1 MGLIRL
7 LPRSGGARPAA
18 EPARD
23 TAPEPVPLDGPPE
36 PVVVSEPA
44 SEAQARERHADR
56 VAPPSSV
63 TTPSRPPRAS
73 RRSVIALANQ
83 KGGVAKTT
91 TTLNLGVALREMGH
105 RVLLIDLDPQGNLT
119 MSQGLNPDVIERSMF
134 DVLVHKVPISDVI
147 EHREADLA
155 VASIDLAGAEL
166 ALSAM
171 IGRERALEKALV
183 EVRASYDYV
192 LIDTPPSLGLLTI
205 NAFVAATGVIVPVQC
220 EYLSLRGLVQLE
232 NTLAMVRENLN
243 PNVGVEGIVA
253 TMFDGRTLHSREA
266 IEILEENF
274 GDLVY
279 RTQDPQDRPLRGGA
293 RQGELRPQVRPDR
306 RRSGGL
312 PRAGARDRCGE
323 GGRGWR
329 ASAQACVRARSR
341 SCSARRKRRNEDRPS
356 PTRRRRPSSLHRSC
370 PTRPPRRLRR
380 QSQLPLD
387 SRADA
392 DLSGKDRAR
401 RHRRARLRL
410 RGRPHR
416 ADGTSGRGRAR
427 AGDCSRAPSWRS
439 RVAEVVELVPAPAEV
454 ERSPA
459 PEQRPE
465 PYAPPAS
472 RFVTPM
478 PESPPRLH
486 VAGDVASY
494 LAVIR
499 VVGVGGA
506 GINAVNRMMDAGI
519 AQVDFVAVNTD
530 AQQLEL
536 SDAPVKIH
544 IGESITQGL
553 GSGADPETGR
563 RAAEEGFDHV
573 RAALRGSDMVFVTA
587 GEGGGTGTGA
597 APVVAR
603 IARELGALTVG
614 IVTTPFK
621 FEGTR
626 RKVAAESGVETLRAA
641 CDTVIVIPNDR
652 LLEVLD
658 RSTSMIDAFRIADD
672 VLRQGVQGICDLI
685 TMPGLINL
693 DFADVRTV
701 MTDAGSALMGIGYSE
716 ARENRAREAAERALR
731 SPLID
736 TEIVGARGI
745 LLSIAGGDDLTLLEV
760 NEAAEVVRHAATD
773 DTNIIF
779 GATVDER
786 LNGQVWVTVVATGLG
801 SPRRASYTPA
811 AAAMSPSAGG
821 RTTSDSE
828 RELPSFLR

>member
-1 MGLIRL
+1 M
-7 LPRSGGARPAA
+7 ARKRASMREGPLAELFRATEAA
-18 EPARD
+18 KRGQTEPDTAASAVEPA
-23 TAPEPVPLDGPPE
+23 
-36 PVVVSEPA
+36 PVVPDPPA
-44 SEAQARERHADR
+44 E
-56 VAPPSSV
+56 
-63 TTPSRPPRAS
+63 T
-73 RRSVIALANQ
+73 
-83 KGGVAKTT
+83 G
-91 TTLNLGVALREMGH
+91 
-105 RVLLIDLDPQGNLT
+105 
-119 MSQGLNPDVIERSMF
+119 SM
-134 DVLVHKVPISDVI
+134 
-147 EHREADLA
+147 E
-155 VASIDLAGAEL
+155 
-166 ALSAM
+166 
-171 IGRERALEKALV
+171 
-183 EVRASYDYV
+183 
-192 LIDTPPSLGLLTI
+192 
-205 NAFVAATGVIVPVQC
+205 
-220 EYLSLRGLVQLE
+220 
-232 NTLAMVRENLN
+232 
-243 PNVGVEGIVA
+243 
-253 TMFDGRTLHSREA
+253 
-266 IEILEENF
+266 
-274 GDLVY
+274 
-279 RTQDPQDRPLRGGA
+279 
-293 RQGELRPQVRPDR
+293 
-306 RRSGGL
+306 
-312 PRAGARDRCGE
+312 
-323 GGRGWR
+323 
-329 ASAQACVRARSR
+329 
-341 SCSARRKRRNEDRPS
+341 
-356 PTRRRRPSSLHRSC
+356 
-370 PTRPPRRLRR
+370 
-380 QSQLPLD
+380 SQLPLD
-387 SRADA
+387 SEPTLISAARTELDA
-392 DLSGKDRAR
+392 TVEHVYDFEVAR
-401 RHRRARLRL
+401 TEPTE
-410 RGRPHR
+410 RPV
-416 ADGTSGRGRAR
+416 AA
-427 AGDCSRAPSWRS
+427 APDPATAVEPHVEEP
-439 RVAEVVELVPAPAEV
+439 VAEVVELVPAPAEV
-454 ERSPA
+454 EPSPA
-459 PEQRPE
+459 PEQRAE

-536 SDAPVKIH
+536 SDAPVKLH

-626 RKVAAESGVETLRAA
+626 RKLAAESGVETLRAA

-801 SPRRASYTPA
+801 SPRRASFTPA

-821 RTTSDSE
+821 RPTSDTE